1 MNLQV
6 YAFHKSG
13 SMFLYKLFFYISRRN
28 NINFYSINNGTEAGY
43 KSDLSDNK
51 ILCPLRY
58 EPRDGY
64 NKSIKYIV
72 HYRNPIDTLI
82 SQYYSYGYTHG
93 VPSIPDK
100 KIKFMN
106 RRIKIQSQTIDEY
119 CLSDENVNTINE
131 KYIKL
136 FNWINKYKDKKNVY
150 ISNYDLMYYNYK
162 IWIKEI
168 HEFLNLDN
176 YIEVYNIFKNEFSN
190 STRKHKV
197 TNITHNRKHHRSGL
211 SRQYLTELKK
221 ETVSL
226 LLDKLSDTFK
236 HYFF

>member
-1 MNLQV
+1 
-6 YAFHKSG
+6 
-13 SMFLYKLFFYISRRN
+13 
-28 NINFYSINNGTEAGY
+28 
-43 KSDLSDNK
+43 
-51 ILCPLRY
+51 
-58 EPRDGY
+58 
-64 NKSIKYIV
+64 
-72 HYRNPIDTLI
+72 
-82 SQYYSYGYTHG
+82 
-93 VPSIPDK
+93 
-100 KIKFMN
+100 MN